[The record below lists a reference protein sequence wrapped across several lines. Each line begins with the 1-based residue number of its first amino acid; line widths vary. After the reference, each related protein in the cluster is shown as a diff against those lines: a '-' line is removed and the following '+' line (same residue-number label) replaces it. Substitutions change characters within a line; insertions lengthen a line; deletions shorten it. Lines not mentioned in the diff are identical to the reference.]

1 MWRCIMEFKVGDII
15 TGKTNSYAYTYTNER
30 SICKIIQII
39 DTYSIEVEILEQSD
53 YPGYVGAKYKVDPNE
68 FILATA
74 KMPNYKLEK
83 LLKFKNRIEERHK
96 CAVSPATPF

>member
-1 MWRCIMEFKVGDII
+1 MEFKVGDII
-15 TGKTNSYAYTYTNER
+15 TGKTDRFVYTYTNER
-30 SICKIIQII
+30 SICKIIKII
-39 DTYSIEVEILEQSD
+39 DRYTIEVEILEQSD
-53 YPGYVGAKYKVDPNE
+53 YPSYVGATYKVDPNE

-96 CAVSPATPF
+96 CAVSPATQF